1 MKISDFVKGRDVKET
16 TVRMFIS
23 RNAEQF
29 DGHITKVKKWLEL
42 DEVAVDILSNQYPI
56 KPDPVVVNGIPKEEH
71 MNLLEEYNIALKEIA
86 KLQTMAAEQ
95 ARKIAGAEA
104 KELLLEEKERQL
116 EEKQSQMDTQAKML
130 TAARKEIKEKNAQ
143 IDALNNRKYEL
154 DLETIELQ
162 RQVEQLQA
170 DLERE
175 SSKTWWDKLRKK

>member
-56 KPDPVVVNGIPKEEH
+56 KPDPVVVNGIPKEDH

-86 KLQTMAAEQ
+86 KLQAMAAEQ

-104 KELLLEEKERQL
+104 TKLLLEEKERQF
-116 EEKQSQMDTQAKML
+116 ESQTRLL
-130 TAARKEIKEKNAQ
+130 TAAREELKESRATVE
-143 IDALNNRKYEL
+143 ALHQRNYEM
-154 DLETIELQ
+154 DMENMKLQ
-162 RQVEQLQA
+162 NQVEQLEA
-170 DLERE
+170 ELEQE
-175 SSKTWWDKLRKK
+175 SSRSWWSKLWKR